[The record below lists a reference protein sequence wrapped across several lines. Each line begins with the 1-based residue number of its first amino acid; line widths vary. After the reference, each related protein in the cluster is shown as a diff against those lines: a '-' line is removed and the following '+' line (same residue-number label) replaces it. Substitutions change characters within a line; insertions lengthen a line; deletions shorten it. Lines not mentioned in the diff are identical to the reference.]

1 MIIDSSITRVSIGN
15 TEIYKI
21 MSGGGIIWERERPFS
36 IDWYITINQSFSV
49 DNIKKNFKT
58 SYKIKD
64 GKFIAYGDIEN
75 IKLGEEYYGINS
87 VSKCIIKVFMGDK
100 YSVEF
105 CQGEIIYED

>member
-1 MIIDSSITRVSIGN
+1 MDTRNIKDAPVAN
-15 TEIYKI
+15 TKI
-21 MSGGGIIWERERPFS
+21 SKILSGGGIIWERERPYR
-36 IDWYITINQSFSV
+36 IDWYITINRTFSV
-49 DNIKKNFKT
+49 ENIKKNYKT

-64 GKFIAYGDIEN
+64 GKFIAYGDIET

-87 VSKCIIKVFMGDK
+87 VSKCIIKIFMGDK